1 MDADSSNGEILYLT
15 FNVSDEAVIGTYNI
29 YLTVNTACDQN
40 LEDVNVVTKSGKV
53 KIIEFIPGDVNEDD
67 EVNVKDIILIRRY
80 IAGGYDVEL
89 VEPAANVDEN
99 EEINVKDII
108 LLRRFIAGGYGVEL
122 N

>member
-1 MDADSSNGEILYLT
+1 
-15 FNVSDEAVIGTYNI
+15 
-29 YLTVNTACDQN
+29 
-40 LEDVNVVTKSGKV
+40 
-53 KIIEFIPGDVNEDD
+53 
-67 EVNVKDIILIRRY
+67 
-80 IAGGYDVEL
+80 VEL